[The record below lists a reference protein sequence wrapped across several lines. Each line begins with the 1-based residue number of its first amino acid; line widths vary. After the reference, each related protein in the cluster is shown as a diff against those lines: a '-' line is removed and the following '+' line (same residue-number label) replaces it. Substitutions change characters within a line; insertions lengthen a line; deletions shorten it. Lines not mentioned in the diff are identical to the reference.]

1 MNLVLHL
8 WSNCGI
14 KGSMFTKVLSGM
26 YISPVNEHIYAWTN
40 DQNASLNVGVWDA
53 AQPEPEWHLY
63 YVQLVISLEERLAHR
78 T

>member
-1 MNLVLHL
+1 
-8 WSNCGI
+8 
-14 KGSMFTKVLSGM
+14 M
-26 YISPVNEHIYAWTN
+26 YTSPVNEHMYAWTN

-53 AQPEPEWHLY
+53 AQPKPEWHLY